1 MKRGYLSEKE
11 LRNLKQEIELFRA
24 RIDERLVEM
33 LIKLSEIEKELMK
46 CRKK

>member
-11 LRNLKQEIELFRA
+11 MRNLKHEIELFRV
-24 RIDERLVEM
+24 RVDERLMEM